1 MNELWSV
8 WTHLQGLP
16 TLWLLV
22 TLLAYQT
29 ALWLYKRLRQ
39 SPLANPVAVAVVLVL
54 CVLLP
59 SGVRYQEYATSVHV
73 LQLLLGTATVALA
86 VPLYHQ
92 LHHVRALRRV
102 LVVGLIAGSCTGI
115 VTALGVAW
123 WLGGSE
129 VLLRSV
135 AAKSV
140 TTPIAMGISE
150 RIDGLPSLT
159 AAVVI
164 CTGVVGAMVGQ
175 RVFVVL
181 GISDQRVCGFA
192 LGIAAHGIG
201 TARALELSQEQG
213 AFAALAMGLNGL
225 LTALLVPVLIPV
237 LLNWFGW

>member
-1 MNELWSV
+1 MNELWSL
-8 WTHLQGLP
+8 WQRLQTLP
-16 TLWLLV
+16 TVWLLV
-22 TLLAYQT
+22 TLLAYQA
-29 ALWLYKRLRQ
+29 ALWLYKRLRH

-59 SGVRYQEYATSVHV
+59 SGVRYQEYASAVHV
-73 LQLLLGTATVALA
+73 LQLLLGTATIALA
-86 VPLYHQ
+86 VPLYKH

-102 LVVGLIAGSCTGI
+102 LVLGLVVGSCAGI

-123 WLGGSE
+123 LLGGSE
-129 VLLRSV
+129 ALLRSV

-150 RIDGLPSLT
+150 RIEGLPSLT

-164 CTGVVGAMVGQ
+164 CTGVFGAMVGQ
-175 RVFVVL
+175 RVFAVL
-181 GISDQRVCGFA
+181 GIRDQRVCGFA

-225 LTALLVPVLIPV
+225 LTALLVPVVVPV
-237 LLNWFGW
+237 LLHWLG